1 MYKLLQSYLEKT
13 TQGGGWKTAPFHQ
26 IVIELK
32 ACNNPNE
39 NLFISKNKYLQG
51 QSISENDISV
61 VLGVHDQLNTTEL
74 NRFGIGY
81 LFYIMYMLSCLQLIS
96 WLAPQTTIETQ
107 LTHFKRNCGVHIGHI
122 LLCLQGFVLNFNFG
136 IYLDHIFSRHFW
148 RMRQY

>member
-1 MYKLLQSYLEKT
+1 M
-13 TQGGGWKTAPFHQ
+13 
-26 IVIELK
+26 IELK

-81 LFYIMYMLSCLQLIS
+81 LFYIMYMLSCL
-96 WLAPQTTIETQ
+96 
-107 LTHFKRNCGVHIGHI
+107 
-122 LLCLQGFVLNFNFG
+122 
-136 IYLDHIFSRHFW
+136 
-148 RMRQY
+148 